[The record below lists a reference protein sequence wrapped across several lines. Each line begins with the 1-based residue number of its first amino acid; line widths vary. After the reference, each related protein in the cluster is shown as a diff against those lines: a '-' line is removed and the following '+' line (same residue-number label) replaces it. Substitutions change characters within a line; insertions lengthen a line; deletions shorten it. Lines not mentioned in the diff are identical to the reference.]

1 MMRRGARFNANQARL
16 KLSEERDYLPA
27 PELAP
32 NDRLTGT
39 INAVN
44 LKNGLRYIET
54 DRRDRIHAGS
64 SES

>member
-1 MMRRGARFNANQARL
+1 MVSCWAAERTFLVGAH
-16 KLSEERDYLPA
+16 PA